1 MNAKQQTKS
10 RVKNKNST
18 TQKERPLQ
26 PIQDIVQRMVRSHFE
41 TEDVIDLVV
50 WFKNPN
56 GAEEIHL
63 LEVNREAIPS
73 GAVMTF
79 YVGKSKKF
87 PLPTLL
93 ADVTPTEWRK
103 IRAGKIPLPEG
114 WSLNNA
120 VEFAREKIL
129 TQREQ

>member
-1 MNAKQQTKS
+1 MNTKQQTKP
-10 RVKNKNST
+10 RIKNST
-18 TQKERPLQ
+18 TRKKKPPQQ
-26 PIQDIVQRMVRSHFE
+26 INDIVRRMVRSHFE
-41 TEDVIDLVV
+41 IEDVIDRVV
-50 WFKNPN
+50 WFKSPN

-93 ADVTPTEWRK
+93 ADVTPAEWRK

-114 WSLNNA
+114 WSLNNT

-129 TQREQ
+129 SPVEQ

>member
-1 MNAKQQTKS
+1 MNTKQQTKP
-10 RVKNKNST
+10 RTQNLT
-18 TQKERPLQ
+18 TQKKRPSQ
-26 PIQDIVQRMVRSHFE
+26 QINDIVRRMVRSHFE
-41 TEDVIDLVV
+41 TEDVIDRVV
-50 WFKNPN
+50 WFKSPN
-56 GAEEIHL
+56 GTEEIHL

-93 ADVTPTEWRK
+93 ADVTPAEWKK

-114 WSLNNA
+114 WSLNNV
-120 VEFAREKIL
+120 VEFAREEIL